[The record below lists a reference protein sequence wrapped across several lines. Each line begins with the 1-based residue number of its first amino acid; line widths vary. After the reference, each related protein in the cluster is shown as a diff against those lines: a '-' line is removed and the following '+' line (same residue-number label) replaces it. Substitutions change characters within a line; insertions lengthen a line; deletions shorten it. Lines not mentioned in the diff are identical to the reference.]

1 MADSRKPSIYRMTYP
16 DGTYVIGTSRM
27 LSHASPYSANYIRL
41 LARTGA
47 MASNGCTVAKIIPGA
62 DYPEPPKVSSA
73 IYLATN
79 PNEDP
84 IIGPADEIADLT
96 GYTTRYIL
104 NLASSGQVTKAGW
117 SVRRA
122 TDEEVKEAGL

>member
-27 LSHASPYSANYIRL
+27 LYHASPYSANYIRL

-47 MASNGCTVAKIIPGA
+47 AASNGCTVERVGIGTQ
-62 DYPEPPKVSSA
+62 DNEPRKSTA
-73 IYLATN
+73 IYIATN
-79 PNEDP
+79 PRDDP
-84 IIGPADEIADLT
+84 IIGPADEIAALT
-96 GYTTRYIL
+96 GYTVRYVL
-104 NLASSGQVTKAGW
+104 NIASNGAVTKAGW

-122 TDEEVKEAGL
+122 TKEEAKEAGW